1 MIQRLRIR
9 ATRTNHTGV
18 KRTLLMQ
25 ARWKD
30 GLVEEWNV
38 ANETS
43 PHGPESIIPIF
54 QYSIIPFVSEAN

>member
-1 MIQRLRIR
+1 
-9 ATRTNHTGV
+9 
-18 KRTLLMQ
+18 MQ

-43 PHGPESIIPIF
+43 PHGPESIIPTF
-54 QYSIIPFVSEAN
+54 QYSIIPVVSEAN